1 MVGRRVGIIGA
12 GAVGATAAYSLAFTG
27 TCHEILLYD
36 IIPEVA
42 IGKAIDISQSTNY
55 SPSGTVVRGVEK
67 PEDIKDCDVVVI
79 TAGVPRKKDMT
90 RMQLLDIN
98 ANIVKEVTL
107 NIKKY
112 SPNAIILCVS
122 NPLDVMTY
130 VTYRVTGWERNRI
143 IGMGGA
149 LDRARMA
156 YQVYQKLGY
165 GMSQTKA
172 MVIGNHGEDMVPYP
186 EVTSVGGVPLPQL
199 LSEEEMEEV
208 IQKTKEGG
216 AEIVKYLKTSAFYAP
231 GRAVSVMVE
240 AILSDGEKIIPSCV
254 LLDGE
259 YGYKDVTIGVP
270 CVIGAKGVN
279 KIIEMELDEKV
290 KAKFDKAVEAVK
302 NSIKMLED
310 NGFFKDL

>member
-1 MVGRRVGIIGA
+1 MVGRKVGIIGA

-36 IIPEVA
+36 IVPEVA

-55 SPSGTVVRGVEK
+55 SPRGTVVRGVEK
-67 PEDIKDCDVVVI
+67 PEEIKDCDVVVI

-98 ANIVKEVTL
+98 ANIVKEVAL

-112 SPNAIILCVS
+112 SPNAVVLVVS

-130 VTYRVTGWERNRI
+130 VAYRVLGWERNRI
-143 IGMGGA
+143 VGMGGA

-156 YQVYQKLGY
+156 YQVYQKLGF

-199 LSEEEMEEV
+199 LSEEEMEDV

-240 AILSDGEKIIPSCV
+240 AILSDEEKVIPSCV
-254 LLDGE
+254 VLDGE
-259 YGYKDVTIGVP
+259 YGHKDVSIGVP

-279 KIIEMELDEKV
+279 KIIEMELEPKV
-290 KAKFDKAVEAVK
+290 KEKFDKAVSTIK
-302 NSIKMLED
+302 SSIQMLED
-310 NGFFKDL
+310 SGFFKDL